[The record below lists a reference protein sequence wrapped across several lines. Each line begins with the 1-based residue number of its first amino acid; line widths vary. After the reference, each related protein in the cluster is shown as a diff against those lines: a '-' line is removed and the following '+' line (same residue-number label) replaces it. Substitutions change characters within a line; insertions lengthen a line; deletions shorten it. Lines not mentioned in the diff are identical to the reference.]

1 MSLSKLT
8 PSEEKIL
15 DDLYGIFKI
24 DRNYSNDVRL
34 MKVYRFATLASRERY
49 YACVK
54 NLERTLHQYR
64 HEDTFEKVYKVVS
77 AVIDSH
83 YDTAEALPKI
93 IRRYVDY

>member
-1 MSLSKLT
+1 MSLNKLT
-8 PSEEKIL
+8 PEEKEIL
-15 DDLYGIFKI
+15 DNLYGLFKI
-24 DRNYSNDVRL
+24 SQNYSNDVRL
-34 MKVYRFATLASRERY
+34 MKVYRFATLVSHERY
-49 YACVK
+49 LACIK
-54 NLERTLHQYR
+54 NLEHTLHQYR